1 MPAQVLRN
9 AAYGV
14 KPTTNDGTRVP
25 SNHEASVKVKLQ
37 GDSSFLEEDESLTTS
52 SADSAEWYE
61 DMADNSDNK
70 NHIDEGSTQKE
81 TE

>member
-1 MPAQVLRN
+1 MRN

-14 KPTTNDGTRVP
+14 KPTTNDGTHVP
-25 SNHEASVKVKLQ
+25 SDYEASVKVKLQ

-52 SADSAEWYE
+52 SAGSPEWYE
-61 DMADNSDNK
+61 DMTDNSNNK